1 MAFTEYVPKNRM
13 RDVDEQREED
23 NNDDE
28 QHQKT
33 RWTKTLTKK
42 DLDIFILLQK
52 KVDIDTLSRILDVY
66 KKSIQD
72 NILRRTFDF
81 HHQNSVP

>member
-1 MAFTEYVPKNRM
+1 MAFTKYVPKNGM

-33 RWTKTLTKK
+33 RWTKTLTKNGVS
-42 DLDIFILLQK
+42 L
-52 KVDIDTLSRILDVY
+52 
-66 KKSIQD
+66 
-72 NILRRTFDF
+72 
-81 HHQNSVP
+81 

>member
-52 KVDIDTLSRILDVY
+52 R
-66 KKSIQD
+66 
-72 NILRRTFDF
+72 
-81 HHQNSVP
+81 